1 LKKVSIVPV
10 YISGSGKE
18 SIGSVADSY
27 EFGKGRVTSVCGN
40 GILETGETCDDGNN
54 VNGDGCSNT
63 CQMENDEPVC
73 GNGILETGET
83 CDDGNT
89 VSGDGCS
96 SICQTEIT
104 SCDLTSAVWSTT
116 NVVEGT
122 NVNLN
127 VYGTNCNGKTIS
139 FVVKE
144 DDLVGSNDVNINP
157 VNVVFSGS
165 ATGTWTA
172 EYQTDISGDP
182 EYYFIATVVGETEN
196 IESGKSDTELLHVS
210 ESVTEDLVLHR
221 PETLSFSGTNYEEIA
236 HEDAFLIDDGTV
248 AFWFNAEN
256 VNAVQGLLSK
266 DSTGY
271 DTGGHLSISIES
283 GKIEGR
289 LQGTTGDNYVLTTTT
304 LTSNNWHHIA
314 LIFGSDGLKLYLDG
328 DLEDSN
334 SYTGGLGT
342 TSGGSGNFEPIVIGA
357 ASWNSDDLSATPVT
371 YHFSGEIKDVRVYN
385 KILTEAE
392 IALLALVENGCGDGT
407 CDPGED
413 CNTCSS
419 DCGVCPPNGDY
430 PNEPSGFTTIVEDGL
445 TALPGEPT
453 WLLGNSNGFMTIVS
467 DNTAPVSGPN
477 VVEIRYPINFAVGSA
492 PAAFYYNDEFDQDYE
507 EFYSSVH
514 IKLNGS
520 DWESPPSNNK
530 LWYVIWGAPGP
541 TGGKFGFMGL
551 STPVGVGSIDETLI
565 YKYSVQ
571 GVDAANYWQEEG
583 APGASSYRVGEWL
596 QLEVYM
602 NHSDVDV
609 ANGVL
614 KVWGNGELKIHATDL
629 ETRKTGFTRGFWD
642 WEFTPVYG
650 GTHPTFE
657 KTRDDHMR
665 LDHVY
670 LSGKGSL

>member
-1 LKKVSIVPV
+1 M
-10 YISGSGKE
+10 E
-18 SIGSVADSY
+18 NDEA
-27 EFGKGRVTSVCGN
+27 VCGN

-63 CQMENDEPVC
+63 CQ
-73 GNGILETGET
+73 
-83 CDDGNT
+83 
-89 VSGDGCS
+89 
-96 SICQTEIT
+96 TEIT
-104 SCDLTSAVWSTT
+104 GCDLTSAGWSTT

-157 VNVVFSGS
+157 VNVVFSGTT

-221 PETLSFSGTNYEEIA
+221 PETLSFSGLNYEEIA
-236 HEDAFLIDDGTV
+236 HENAFLIDDGTV
-248 AFWFNAEN
+248 AFWFDANN

-283 GKIEGR
+283 GRIEAR
-289 LQGTTGDNYVLTTTT
+289 LQSTTGDNYVQTTTT
-304 LTSNNWHHIA
+304 LNPNNPYHIA
-314 LIFGSDGLKLYLDG
+314 LIFGSDGMKLYLNG

-371 YHFSGEIKDVRVYN
+371 YHFTGDIKDIRLYN

-392 IALLALVENGCGDGT
+392 IASLALVENGCGDGT

-419 DCGVCPPNGDY
+419 DCGVCPPNGDPDGDH
-430 PNEPSGFTTIVEDGL
+430 PNEPSGFTVIFDQPWNELPNGDAAGWGYSGSSSNFALGSDSNAPESRPSVLVGTYPTTHNTTSGYTPFDLEKVINDWNHNGLAGEATEVYFTWRQKLSANWQSHRSGNKVMLFWGQIGPSDTDGGPAYY
-445 TALPGEPT
+445 TGQSTVPPVP
-453 WLLGNSNGFMTIVS
+453 LGSSFQDHVDARMVFQVHTQGIHGNASHGH
-467 DNTAPVSGPN
+467 GPN
-477 VVEIRYPINFAVGSA
+477 VGSYWNAEVFRDVWQQLEVHLSQGSA
-492 PAAFYYNDEFDQDYE
+492 PGSNDGFIRFWVDGVLVGDYPNQLMVGEDQDMGFGSLYE
-507 EFYSSVH
+507 F
-514 IKLNGS
+514 
-520 DWESPPSNNK
+520 SP
-530 LWYVIWGAPGP
+530 Y
-541 TGGKFGFMGL
+541 
-551 STPVGVGSIDETLI
+551 
-565 YKYSVQ
+565 
-571 GVDAANYWQEEG
+571 
-583 APGASSYRVGEWL
+583 
-596 QLEVYM
+596 
-602 NHSDVDV
+602 
-609 ANGVL
+609 
-614 KVWGNGELKIHATDL
+614 
-629 ETRKTGFTRGFWD
+629 
-642 WEFTPVYG
+642 YG
-650 GTHPTFE
+650 GGESDPITEDMTISV
-657 KTRDDHMR
+657 DHI
-665 LDHVY
+665 Y
-670 LSGKGSL
+670 ASGNQ